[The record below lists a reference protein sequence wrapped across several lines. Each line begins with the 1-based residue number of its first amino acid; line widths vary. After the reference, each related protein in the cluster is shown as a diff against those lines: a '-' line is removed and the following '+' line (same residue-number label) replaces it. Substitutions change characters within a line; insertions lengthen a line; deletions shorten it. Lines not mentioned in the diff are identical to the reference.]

1 MAKKINESL
10 LSNLVAA
17 FTGAAIGKAVSNR
30 KPKPATKKSIEKFF
44 KKNPEIKKHAEE
56 LQAAQ
61 RKIAKSTKKAYDK
74 LSPEAKARIDKL
86 YGGF

>member
-10 LSNLVAA
+10 LSTLVAA

-44 KKNPEIKKHAEE
+44 KKNPDIKKHAEE

>member
-1 MAKKINESL
+1 MDKKINESL

-44 KKNPEIKKHAEE
+44 KKNQLTNSELKKIYLIFKKNKFEIKK
-56 LQAAQ
+56 
-61 RKIAKSTKKAYDK
+61 AKQIFGYS
-74 LSPEAKARIDKL
+74 IL
-86 YGGF
+86 YLFLIS